1 VSSSCQDAAVHTRR
15 YDPADA
21 DAVLA
26 LNQSALDAV
35 TPLDPA
41 GLDRLVGQAE
51 QVAVVE
57 DDTPACRVLVGF
69 AVVLAPGSPYDSPN
83 YAWFGDR
90 YDDFHYLDR
99 VVVAEA
105 QRRSG
110 VGRMLYDHLERAA
123 RTAGRMTLE
132 VYSRPPNVGSL
143 AFHAARGYVEQG
155 HLWQLNGKTCAM
167 LTKELS

>member
-1 VSSSCQDAAVHTRR
+1 MHTRR

-69 AVVLAPGSPYDSPN
+69 AVVL
-83 YAWFGDR
+83 
-90 YDDFHYLDR
+90 
-99 VVVAEA
+99 
-105 QRRSG
+105 
-110 VGRMLYDHLERAA
+110 
-123 RTAGRMTLE
+123 
-132 VYSRPPNVGSL
+132 
-143 AFHAARGYVEQG
+143 
-155 HLWQLNGKTCAM
+155 
-167 LTKELS
+167 